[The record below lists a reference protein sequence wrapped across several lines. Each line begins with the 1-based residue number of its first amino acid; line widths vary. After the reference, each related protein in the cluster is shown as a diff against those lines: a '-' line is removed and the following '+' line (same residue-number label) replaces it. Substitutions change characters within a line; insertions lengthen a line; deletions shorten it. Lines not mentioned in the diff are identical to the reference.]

1 MLWLRKNRIC
11 RINREQFMKNKIML
25 LTTCA
30 ILVLG
35 SSCTTVRVVANDHG
49 GAPENSE
56 PNQTDSWS
64 YLWGLVQK
72 QVDVKPDANNEDHDV
87 CREGQLS
94 WVETETTFGGALL
107 SLITLGIVNHRK
119 VKWSC
124 ATETFTDDDP
134 NN

>member
-1 MLWLRKNRIC
+1 MKNRTIL
-11 RINREQFMKNKIML
+11 F
-25 LTTCA
+25 A
-30 ILVLG
+30 IAAIFCYG
-35 SSCTTVRVVANDHG
+35 TSCTTVRVVANDHG
-49 GAPENSE
+49 STPENSQ
-56 PNQTDSWS
+56 PNQTANWS

-72 QVDVKPDANNEDHDV
+72 PVDLKPDASTEDHDI

-107 SLITLGIVNHRK
+107 SLVTLGIVNHRK

-124 ATETFTDDDP
+124 ATEAFTDDDP